1 MTVYEW
7 SGAGRGRGRPARPHR
22 TYEHTRPA
30 RQEPRREEPMI
41 WAILGILIMIPALFI
56 IPLGLPG
63 LWIMVAVLAAGALA
77 GEVGLA
83 PLATAVALAVAAE
96 LAEFLFVKLMSD
108 RYGGSRGAFWGA
120 LVGGLVGVL
129 IGAPIPVIGA
139 VVAGI
144 LGTFLGA
151 AAVTLWEQRNLPS
164 AARVGWGVVLGR
176 IFAITAKMAVGVVI
190 LVTGAW
196 ALLVG

>member
-1 MTVYEW
+1 
-7 SGAGRGRGRPARPHR
+7 
-22 TYEHTRPA
+22 
-30 RQEPRREEPMI
+30 MI

-96 LAEFLFVKLMSD
+96 LAEFLFVKRMSD

-120 LVGGLVGVL
+120 LVGGLVGV
-129 IGAPIPVIGA
+129 IVGAPIPVIGS

-144 LGTFLGA
+144 LGSFLGA
-151 AAVTLWEQRNLPS
+151 AAVTLWEQRHLPS

-176 IFAITAKMAVGVVI
+176 IVAIAAKMAVGVLI

>member
-1 MTVYEW
+1 
-7 SGAGRGRGRPARPHR
+7 
-22 TYEHTRPA
+22 
-30 RQEPRREEPMI
+30 MI

-129 IGAPIPVIGA
+129 GGAPIPVIGA

>member
-1 MTVYEW
+1 
-7 SGAGRGRGRPARPHR
+7 
-22 TYEHTRPA
+22 
-30 RQEPRREEPMI
+30 MI

-96 LAEFLFVKLMSD
+96 LAEFLFVKRMSD

-120 LVGGLVGVL
+120 LVGGLVGV
-129 IGAPIPVIGA
+129 IVGAPIPVIGS

>member
-1 MTVYEW
+1 
-7 SGAGRGRGRPARPHR
+7 
-22 TYEHTRPA
+22 
-30 RQEPRREEPMI
+30 MI

-120 LVGGLVGVL
+120 LVGGLVGV
-129 IGAPIPVIGA
+129 IVGAPIPVIGS

-176 IFAITAKMAVGVVI
+176 IFAITAKMAVGVVV

>member
-1 MTVYEW
+1 M
-7 SGAGRGRGRPARPHR
+7 
-22 TYEHTRPA
+22 
-30 RQEPRREEPMI
+30 
-41 WAILGILIMIPALFI
+41 
-56 IPLGLPG
+56 
-63 LWIMVAVLAAGALA
+63 
-77 GEVGLA
+77 
-83 PLATAVALAVAAE
+83 
-96 LAEFLFVKLMSD
+96 
-108 RYGGSRGAFWGA
+108 
-120 LVGGLVGVL
+120 
-129 IGAPIPVIGA
+129 IGA

>member
-1 MTVYEW
+1 
-7 SGAGRGRGRPARPHR
+7 
-22 TYEHTRPA
+22 
-30 RQEPRREEPMI
+30 MI
-41 WAILGILIMIPALFI
+41 WALLGILIMIPALFI

-63 LWIMVAVLAAGALA
+63 LWILVAVLAAGALA

-96 LAEFLFVKLMSD
+96 LAEFLFVKRMSD
-108 RYGGSRGAFWGA
+108 RYGGSRSAFWGA
-120 LVGGLVGVL
+120 LVGGLVGV
-129 IGAPIPVIGA
+129 IVGAPIPVIGS

-144 LGTFLGA
+144 LGSFLGA
-151 AAVTLWEQRNLPS
+151 AAVTLWEQRHLPS
-164 AARVGWGVVLGR
+164 AARVGWGVALGR
-176 IFAITAKMAVGVVI
+176 IVAIAAKMAVGVVI

>member
-1 MTVYEW
+1 
-7 SGAGRGRGRPARPHR
+7 
-22 TYEHTRPA
+22 
-30 RQEPRREEPMI
+30 MI
-41 WAILGILIMIPALFI
+41 WAVLGILIMIPALLI

-63 LWIMVAVLAAGALA
+63 LWIMVAVLAGGALA
-77 GEVGLA
+77 GKVGLA
-83 PLATAVALAVAAE
+83 VLGLGVALATLAE
-96 LAEFLFVKLMSD
+96 IAEFLFVKRMSD

-120 LVGGLVGVL
+120 LVGGLVGVFV
-129 IGAPIPVIGA
+129 GVFVGVPIPVVGP

-144 LGTFLGA
+144 LGSFLGA
-151 AAVTLWEQRNLPS
+151 AAVTLWEERHLPS

-176 IFAITAKMAVGVVI
+176 IFAIAAKMAAGVVI